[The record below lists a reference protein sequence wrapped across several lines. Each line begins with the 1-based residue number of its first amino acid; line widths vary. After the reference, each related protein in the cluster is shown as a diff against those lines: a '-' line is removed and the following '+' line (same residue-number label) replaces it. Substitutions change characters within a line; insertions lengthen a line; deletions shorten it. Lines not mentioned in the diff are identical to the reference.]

1 MVAAAWV
8 AVLVGIGVSSVVLI
22 HKKDSAEI
30 GAQTASSAK
39 DGSGNSTIRRK
50 LQQKKSRW
58 KVINLLPAM
67 KKFIR
72 NYL

>member
-1 MVAAAWV
+1 MKKRKYMVAAAWV

-39 DGSGNSTIRRK
+39 DGSGIEESQEPIEPPF
-50 LQQKKSRW
+50 
-58 KVINLLPAM
+58 PAQHTE
-67 KKFIR
+67 
-72 NYL
+72 